1 MLDTLYDGIEKI
13 NAVKKPI
20 SKAWE
25 LSTKYLGIDKE
36 SKKITEVLGDHENL
50 FITKNAYHN
59 HYHLAEVIFTT
70 AVLLKA
76 EVSQNFIFNHAIM
89 ILFAATFHDAE
100 HPGRTNK
107 DPFEAEKVS
116 AYFFKQW
123 WKNNSLFVENIVP
136 MSPLDMEGAI
146 NELIL
151 FTEFNEG
158 SKKVKEDY
166 IKRKNKTAF
175 TLEHFMSLKKILNEA
190 DLLLN
195 FLPLTAYKKCNLI
208 LQEANKE
215 ISEREK
221 WMFILNMI
229 TNDTKKEFTSEAIDL
244 LDIDHEINKFKLYL
258 EENKE
263 IFGDGTLQNKI
274 QRKFQIN
281 AEFMI
286 E

>member
-1 MLDTLYDGIEKI
+1 MLDTLYDGIDQI

-25 LSTKYLGIDKE
+25 LATKYLGIENE
-36 SKKITEVLGDHENL
+36 SKKITEILGDHENL
-50 FITKNAYHN
+50 FINKNPYHN
-59 HYHLAEVIFTT
+59 HYHLAEVIFTS

-76 EVSQNFIFNHAIM
+76 EVPQECLFNHAIM
-89 ILFAATFHDAE
+89 ILFAATFHDVE

-116 AYFFKQW
+116 ATFFKQW
-123 WKNNSLFVENIVP
+123 WKNNSLFVENIVN
-136 MSPLDMEGAI
+136 MNPLDMEEAI

-166 IKRKNKTAF
+166 IKRKNKVAF
-175 TLEHFMSLKKILNEA
+175 SLEHFMSLKKVLTEA

-195 FLPLTAYKKCNLI
+195 FLPLTAFKKCSLI
-208 LQEANKE
+208 IDEAKKDV
-215 ISEREK
+215 SEKEK
-221 WMFILNMI
+221 WMFILQMI
-229 TNDTKKEFTSEAIDL
+229 TTEAKKEFTSEAIDL
-244 LDIDHEINKFKLYL
+244 LDIQHEIDKFRIYL
-258 EENKE
+258 EENQKL
-263 IFGDGTLQNKI
+263 FGEGTLQGKI
-274 QRKFQIN
+274 QRKFQITT
-281 AEFMI
+281 EFML